1 MKASHLRFFAI
12 ACCLIG
18 LLLSNSPAS
27 SAQTFAATGSMTTQ
41 RARHTATLL
50 KNGMVLI
57 AGGTEDSSGST
68 HASAELYNPTTKI
81 FTATGNMTAGRTH
94 HTATLLIDGTVL
106 IAGGYNG
113 DGTHASAEIYN
124 PTSGT
129 FTATNEAMTTARAD
143 HTATLL
149 ANGTVLIAG
158 GYNGNGIHNS
168 AEVYNPA
175 NQSFT
180 ATGDMTVERELQ
192 TSSLLSDGTV
202 LIAGGE
208 NSTYLASAELYN
220 PTAGTFAAT
229 GSMHAAR
236 KFHTAQVLL
245 NGLVLVVGGY
255 NGTYLAS
262 AELYSVTTKTFTL
275 TTGSL
280 AVAREEPTS
289 TLLNDGTVLIAGG
302 YNGAFLSSAQLYNE
316 TSELFTTTGSMVA
329 ARQAS
334 TATLLGASGFVLVAG
349 GFNSSYLSTAELYD
363 GPALQTGIVNPK
375 YVILSVQYAPPGAKS
390 TVDYGNSTN
399 IGTSTS
405 TDSSFSSSK
414 NLSIT
419 VGIQTPKG
427 NPVSGALMGGLSDTV
442 STTNSITQDS
452 TSSVAFNNLSSN
464 DITVPG
470 PASNT
475 VGLAHQF
482 DKIEIWLNPVANFT
496 ASGSNVNLS
505 NYFFDLADTSKNMD
519 TVTLTLQQ
527 LQNPS
532 LITNQN
538 QLDQL
543 MRSWALPLSDGS
555 SPGLTSADL
564 LNIAAADPFSVP
576 SYSPTFVV
584 YADGTCST
592 DGRFCLSNNT
602 DIQYASPQ
610 QGGQGNVLKFVEG
623 YTKTATE
630 GQSVKD
636 MHSVEFSVDANASGG
651 FLGLFTVDLKTST
664 TLTFGNQWSTQ
675 TSVVMGQTVT
685 TTITP
690 PLFTDNYTGPT
701 EFDIFQDNIY
711 GTLMFN
717 PVEFPGFI
725 IAATPASQSIAPGGK
740 TTYTVSST
748 VEDGFSGTIN
758 LSVASGLPANATPVF
773 SPTSIA
779 ANGSSTLTI
788 TTTTAVAPGTYTVAI
803 SGVNGTNLP
812 HSVQV
817 TLVIT

>member
-1 MKASHLRFFAI
+1 LKPFGRFLVGVV
-12 ACCLIG
+12 CLFV
-18 LLLSNSPAS
+18 LLLSSSPQSA
-27 SAQTFAATGSMTTQ
+27 AQTFSATGSMTTT

-50 KNGMVLI
+50 TSGMVLI
-57 AGGTEDSSGST
+57 AGGTDDSSGST
-68 HASAELYNPTTKI
+68 HATAELYNPATKI

-113 DGTHASAEIYN
+113 DGTHASAELYN
-124 PTSGT
+124 PATGS
-129 FTATNEAMTTARAD
+129 FTATLGVMNFSRAD

-149 ANGTVLIAG
+149 TNGMVLIAG
-158 GYNGNGIHNS
+158 GYNGNGIHSN

-180 ATGDMTVERELQ
+180 LTTGNMTVERQLQ
-192 TSSLLSDGTV
+192 TASLLSDGTV
-202 LIAGGE
+202 LIAGGQ
-208 NSTYLASAELYN
+208 NSTYLSSAELYN

-229 GSMHAAR
+229 GSLHTAR
-236 KFHTAQVLL
+236 DFHTATVLK
-245 NGLVLVVGGY
+245 NGTVLIVGGY

-262 AELYSVTTKTFTL
+262 AELYNLTARTFTV
-275 TTGSL
+275 TGSL
-280 AVAREEPTS
+280 AHAREEHTA
-289 TLLNDGTVLIAGG
+289 TLLNDATVLIAGG
-302 YNGAFLSSAQLYNE
+302 YSGAFLSSAELYNE
-316 TSELFTTTGSMVA
+316 TPGTFTATGNMVA
-329 ARQAS
+329 AREAA
-334 TATLLGASGFVLVAG
+334 TATLLGADGLVLIAG

-363 GPALQTGIVNPK
+363 GPVLQTGIVNPK

-390 TVDYGNSTN
+390 TVDYGTSMN

-419 VGIQTPKG
+419 IGIQTPKG
-427 NPVSGALMGGLSDTV
+427 NPVSGALMGGVSDTV
-442 STTNSITQDS
+442 STTNTITQDS
-452 TSSVAFNNLSSN
+452 TTSVAFNNLSSN
-464 DITVPG
+464 DIVVPG

-482 DKIEIWLNPVANFT
+482 DKIEIWLNPVADFQ

-505 NYFFDLADTSKNMD
+505 NYFFDLADKSENMD
-519 TVTLTLQQ
+519 TVTLTLGE
-527 LQNPS
+527 LQDPS
-532 LITNQN
+532 TIGQMQVN
-538 QLDQL
+538 QL

-576 SYSPTFVV
+576 SYSPTFTV

-610 QGGQGNVLKFVEG
+610 QGGQGNILKFVEG

-651 FLGLFTVDLKTST
+651 FLGLFSVDLKTST
-664 TLTFGNQWSTQ
+664 TLTFANQWSTQ

-690 PLFTDNYTGPT
+690 PLFSDNYSGPT
-701 EFDIFQDNIY
+701 EFDVFQDNIY

-748 VEDGFSGTIN
+748 VVDGFSGTIN
-758 LSVASGLPANATPVF
+758 LSVASGLPTGATAVF

-788 TTTTAVAPGTYTVAI
+788 TTTTAVAPGTYTVTI
-803 SGVNGTNLP
+803 NGVNGTNLP

-817 TLVIT
+817 TLIIT

>member
-1 MKASHLRFFAI
+1 MKALLARFFAI

-18 LLLSNSPAS
+18 LLLANSPSS
-27 SAQTFAATGSMTTQ
+27 SAQTFSATGSMESQ
-41 RARHTATLL
+41 RIHQTATLL
-50 KNGMVLI
+50 PDGMVLI
-57 AGGTEDSSGST
+57 AGGNNGGGSFNT
-68 HASAELYNPTTKI
+68 AELYNPTTKT

-94 HTATLLIDGTVL
+94 HTATLLNDGTVL

-129 FTATNEAMTTARAD
+129 FTATLDPMTTGRAD

-192 TSSLLSDGTV
+192 TASLLSNGTV

-208 NSTYLASAELYN
+208 NSTYIASAELYN
-220 PTAGTFAAT
+220 PTAGTFTAT

-236 KFHTAQVLL
+236 KFHIAEVLK
-245 NGLVLVVGGY
+245 NGLVLVAGGY
-255 NGTYLAS
+255 NGAYLTS
-262 AELYSVTTKTFTL
+262 AELYSPSAGTFTL
-275 TTGSL
+275 TGSL
-280 AVAREEPTS
+280 VVAREEPTS
-289 TLLNDGTVLIAGG
+289 TLLNDGTELIAGG
-302 YNGAFLSSAQLYNE
+302 YNGAYLSSAELYNE
-316 TSELFTTTGSMVA
+316 TSGTFKATGTMVA
-329 ARQAS
+329 ARQAA

-363 GPALQTGIVNPK
+363 GPVLQTGIVNPK
-375 YVILSVQYAPPGAKS
+375 YVILSVQYAPPGSKS
-390 TVDYGNSTN
+390 TVDYGTSTN

-419 VGIQTPKG
+419 VGIKTPSG
-427 NPVSGALMGGLSDTV
+427 SPVSGALMGGASDTV

-452 TSSVAFNNLSSN
+452 TTSVAFNNLSSN
-464 DITVPG
+464 DIVVPG
-470 PASNT
+470 PASNS
-475 VGLAHQF
+475 VGLSHQF
-482 DKIEIWLNPVANFT
+482 DKIEIWLNPVADFQ

-519 TVTLTLQQ
+519 TITLTLQQ

-538 QLDQL
+538 QIDQL

-576 SYSPTFVV
+576 SYSPTFTV

-610 QGGQGNVLKFVEG
+610 QGGQGNILKFVEG

-636 MHSVEFSVDANASGG
+636 MHSVEFSVDDNASGG

-701 EFDIFQDNIY
+701 EFDVFQDNIY

-725 IAATPASQSIAPGGK
+725 IAVTPASQSIAPGGK

-748 VEDGFSGTIN
+748 VVDGFSGTIN
-758 LSVASGLPANATPVF
+758 LS
-773 SPTSIA
+773 
-779 ANGSSTLTI
+779 
-788 TTTTAVAPGTYTVAI
+788 
-803 SGVNGTNLP
+803 
-812 HSVQV
+812 
-817 TLVIT
+817 